1 MGTKIVIIHGH
12 TNFGMSLSEDSWRRC
27 GEALEFTES
36 NIVSKLICTGG
47 IFSKDQKG
55 VAISSA
61 MKDWFKFRVNADE
74 TVIEEE
80 SESLTTI
87 DNCLKVIPML
97 KDEKIYVVSSDY
109 HAFRVKLI
117 WRLIGKREI
126 VFLGAESTNKISKEK
141 IIVEIIGIAVA
152 LFWVIGFKWPE
163 MYFRKKAR
171 TF

>member
-1 MGTKIVIIHGH
+1 MIIHGH
-12 TNFGMSLSEDSWRRC
+12 TNNGTSLSEDSWRRC
-27 GEALEFTES
+27 GKALGFIES
-36 NIVSKLICTGG
+36 NLVSKVICTGG
-47 IFSKDQKG
+47 IFSKSQNG

-61 MKDWFKFRVNADE
+61 MKNWFKFKVNANE
-74 TVIEEE
+74 TILEEE

-87 DNCLKVIPML
+87 DNCLKVIPKL
-97 KDEKIYVVSSDY
+97 KDEKVYVVSSDY

-126 VFLGAESTNKISKEK
+126 VFLSAESTNKISKEK
-141 IIVEIIGIAVA
+141 IFVEIIGVAVM
-152 LFWVIGFKWPE
+152 LLWVIGIKWPE